1 MNEGGGLVVADYD
14 NIIKGKLEVPT
25 RRKRRYEPLD
35 YTPNREI
42 IKPKPARSNAKK
54 TSTSKP
60 KTTAK
65 PKATKS
71 PEQKDSI
78 TKTTKP
84 KTTASNKA
92 KVVSSTSKTKS
103 TTKNDS
109 TKTKSTK
116 STESKTSTSKTK
128 ATNTKSNNSTATKS
142 NTSKTKKDTSVNVD
156 VNINK
161 TENKTKTTTK
171 KTTSKSKAGVAAAG
185 AAVAGAAVAGAVIAS
200 KKRQTK
206 KEADVN
212 IVEEKNVNI
221 DINENKATETPITQ
235 ELHNDSVEVN
245 NIQSEVAMAK
255 DVPPVDNTPKP
266 PPPPPP
272 KPTTPKTAP
281 PKKPAVTPPL
291 RPSPTPPPSPSKP
304 ENEAPKK
311 PEKLK
316 KDIDIDHNK
325 LTSDEIKDAKRLEKE
340 RIKRE
345 KARAKA
351 EAKAQKNLNQDI
363 AKPITA
369 DEAKQVDDMNKSKKK
384 GKKKWLWLLLLLLI
398 LLLVFFLI
406 WGREIFEVPITYKI
420 DPEGNVIE
428 IASPD
433 EEIPVSEFKFMPG
446 DVISFK
452 EPLYL
457 VHHTRN
463 DDGEYNN
470 MFTFRFKA
478 YVLYEDKVYNIIE
491 NFNDGVDAKL
501 VKYRDYWYYQGII
514 LPNNEPVDILNNFTV
529 DIASTTNELSGKT
542 VQLVLELE
550 TVYPT
555 EEQIYEKFGG
565 GPGGWLAFVTV
576 MYENYASQG
585 YR

>member
-1 MNEGGGLVVADYD
+1 MADND
-14 NIIKGKLEVPT
+14 KIIEGKLEVPT

-35 YTPNREI
+35 YTPNREVV
-42 IKPKPARSNAKK
+42 KSKPARGNAKK
-54 TSTSKP
+54 ASSPKP
-60 KTTAK
+60 KSTAK

-71 PEQKDSI
+71 PEQKDAI
-78 TKTTKP
+78 TKTTKS
-84 KTTASNKA
+84 KATTSNKT
-92 KVVSSTSKTKS
+92 KVSASVSKAKS
-103 TTKNDS
+103 TKDDA

-116 STESKTSTSKTK
+116 SSANKTSTAKTK
-128 ATNTKSNNSTATKS
+128 STTTKSTKSSATKS
-142 NTSKTKKDTSVNVD
+142 STSKTKKDTAVNAE
-156 VNINK
+156 VNLNK
-161 TENKTKTTTK
+161 TDSKAKSSTK
-171 KTTSKSKAGVAAAG
+171 KTTSKSKAGVAVAGTVAAG
-185 AAVAGAAVAGAVIAS
+185 AVVAGAVIAN

-206 KEADVN
+206 KETESN
-212 IVEEKNVNI
+212 ISEEKNLNI
-221 DINENKATETPITQ
+221 DINDNKSTEQGSNTD
-235 ELHNDSVEVN
+235 ELHNESVELNDV
-245 NIQSEVAMAK
+245 QAEVAMAK
-255 DVPPVDNTPKP
+255 EAPPVDSTPKSP
-266 PPPPPP
+266 PPPPP
-272 KPTTPKTAP
+272 TNEVTPPPP
-281 PKKPAVTPPL
+281 PKKPTPPKK
-291 RPSPTPPPSPSKP
+291 PSATPPQKPSNVPPPPPSPDV
-304 ENEAPKK
+304 ENTTKK
-311 PEKLK
+311 PKKLK
-316 KDIDIDHNK
+316 KDVDLEFTK
-325 LTSDEIKDAKRLEKE
+325 LPSGEGGDAKRLEKE

-363 AKPITA
+363 TKPIIA
-369 DEAKQVDDMNKSKKK
+369 DESKQVDDINKSKKK
-384 GKKKWLWLLLLLLI
+384 SKKKWLWLLLLLLI
-398 LLLVFFLI
+398 LLLVFFLV
-406 WGREIFEVPITYKI
+406 WGREIFEVPITYKV